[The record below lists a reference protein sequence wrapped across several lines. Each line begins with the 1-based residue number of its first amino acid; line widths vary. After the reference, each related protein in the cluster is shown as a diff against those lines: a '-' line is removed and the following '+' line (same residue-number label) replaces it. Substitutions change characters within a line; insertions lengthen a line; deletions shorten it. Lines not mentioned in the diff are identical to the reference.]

1 MPGCWR
7 TALATHDTPEA
18 AFAAYQQ
25 ARAPRCARI
34 VEASSRNARAYHLHS
49 PWREAA
55 HAALRLGSRVAPDA
69 ALKRFDWLYRHDV
82 TAG

>member
-1 MPGCWR
+1 MTRPR
-7 TALATHDTPEA
+7 RPSPPTSRPAP
-18 AFAAYQQ
+18 
-25 ARAPRCARI
+25 PRCARI

-55 HAALRLGSRVAPDA
+55 HAALRLGARLAPEA
-69 ALKRFDWLYRHDV
+69 PLRRFDWLYGHDV